1 MHGGL
6 GELDDGLASG
16 ARALEISGRLGDLRL
31 RILATSFLS
40 QVRFFRGDHVQIV
53 DLTTDNLSAL
63 PAGWALKISA
73 SLLRHRFT
81 TGYLIMSLAEL
92 GRFAEAAGPAAE
104 AIRLVAP
111 LLDAYAVGWAH
122 LTDGTVHL
130 LWGEWAQARQVS
142 SVQWR

>member
-1 MHGGL
+1 MTSMHGGL

-92 GRFAEAAGPAAE
+92 GRSPKRPALQPK
-104 AIRLVAP
+104 RS
-111 LLDAYAVGWAH
+111 G
-122 LTDGTVHL
+122 
-130 LWGEWAQARQVS
+130 S
-142 SVQWR
+142 SHRCWMPTPSD